1 MLVQLKTEGEGG
13 KFANQLGTNSSP
25 AQQRYVFV
33 WLGAKSCCKKCCELI
48 NGSINHPNVW
58 GFSWYVFPSRRLEA
72 KTVEIPTISDS
83 LRAPLLRSFGYTQD
97 FLMSELYA
105 TFLSGLTYGQ
115 HRSWGGG
122 AGGGTLAPIAF
133 GSFFFWTYCKLPE
146 V

>member
-1 MLVQLKTEGEGG
+1 M
-13 KFANQLGTNSSP
+13 
-25 AQQRYVFV
+25 
-33 WLGAKSCCKKCCELI
+33 
-48 NGSINHPNVW
+48 
-58 GFSWYVFPSRRLEA
+58 
-72 KTVEIPTISDS
+72 EIPTISDS

-122 AGGGTLAPIAF
+122 AGGGTLAPIEF